1 MINLSNILHN
11 DTLFSAFPNHLAG
24 KYEPPTIIY
33 TLSNTIHSTLFN
45 FNKFVKDLNLEA
57 FDDENSIL
65 PCECEGSEF
74 KDSHHKHIVSGDVK
88 SIVTNVRLR
97 DLFLKGPQY
106 REPVSIDMK
115 KAKDEIFL
123 SIDQLIKQWSTTK
136 KIDRL
141 VFEDW
146 KHILLEILDKRI
158 LNIVNKS
165 NFESLKPLLEQ
176 KSIKD
181 SLKALHE
188 RFVICPIDKAASNV
202 AFVCK
207 RFYASILLKELDLY
221 SINSNDDST
230 YISIS
235 ETLFD
240 EIIINQKKELGKF
253 GITATDESEGLPS
266 MYWTPKKHKVP
277 SKARFIVAAKR
288 CTIKPLAKCITAI
301 LKRFQTQIA
310 NYNASSKSYSNINSF
325 WVVQNKEPV
334 ILQWINLI

>member
-1 MINLSNILHN
+1 MINLPNILHN
-11 DTLFSAFPNHLAG
+11 GTLFSAFPNHLAG

-88 SIVTNVRLR
+88 SIVTNVQLR

-106 REPVSIDMK
+106 KEPVSIDMK
-115 KAKDEIFL
+115 KAKDEIIL

-136 KIDRL
+136 KIDQL

-146 KHILLEILDKRI
+146 KHTLLEILDKRI

-207 RFYASILLKELDLY
+207 RFYASIFLKELDLY
-221 SINSNDDST
+221 SINSIDDPT

-240 EIIINQKKELGKF
+240 EIITNQKNNLVNLVLLLQMKVRVCQVCIGHLKNIRFHLKLG
-253 GITATDESEGLPS
+253 L
-266 MYWTPKKHKVP
+266 
-277 SKARFIVAAKR
+277 
-288 CTIKPLAKCITAI
+288 
-301 LKRFQTQIA
+301 
-310 NYNASSKSYSNINSF
+310 
-325 WVVQNKEPV
+325 
-334 ILQWINLI
+334 